1 MPRGK
6 IIFVNR
12 VFWPSEAATA
22 QLLTDLALA
31 LGARGWDVH
40 VIASGTTPAA
50 GVPPEITIHRTG
62 AEPAGRVGRYSHFL
76 LAARR
81 QLVALVSPGDI
92 VVLKTDPPLLAVA
105 ATRLA
110 RARGAHVVQWIQ
122 DIYPEVVWRHLGIWA
137 APLLWPL
144 QLARNAAWRASDACV
159 VLSDDML
166 AAVRAAGV
174 PRERSLISNNWAP
187 RELETPA
194 TAAQI
199 ATVRAEWQVG
209 DGFVVAY
216 SGNFGRVHE
225 MDTLLAT
232 ALQLRDEPSVHF
244 VLSGSGARWPEVA
257 DFVARHA
264 LTNVRLLPPQPRARL
279 AATLAAADAHFVT
292 LRPGFEHC
300 VFPSKLAGIFAAGRT
315 VIFVG
320 APDSQCATLARHAGR
335 AFAPGDAAEI
345 ARTIRDW
352 RADPGEIARLHS
364 AARAEFTGG
373 FAFGTRLAEW
383 ERLLGSLVGRA

>member
-1 MPRGK
+1 MGRGK

-22 QLLTDLALA
+22 QLLTDLAVG

-40 VIASGTTPAA
+40 VIAGGEAPPSGAPAS
-50 GVPPEITIHRTG
+50 VTIHRTG
-62 AEPAGRVGRYSHFL
+62 GEPAGRLGRYSQFL

-81 QLVALVSPGDI
+81 ELAALVAPGDV

-110 RARGAHVVQWIQ
+110 RARGARVVQWIQ
-122 DIYPEVVWRHLGIWA
+122 DTYPEVVWRHLGAWA

-166 AAVRAAGV
+166 EAVHAAGV

-194 TAAQI
+194 TAEQI
-199 ATVRAEWQVG
+199 AAVRAEWHVG

-225 MDTLLAT
+225 MDTLLAA
-232 ALQLRDEPSVHF
+232 ALQLRDEPSIHF
-244 VLSGSGARWPEVA
+244 VLSGSGARWQEVA

-264 LTNVRLLPPQPRARL
+264 LANVRLLPPQPRARL

-292 LRPGFEHC
+292 LRPGFERC
-300 VFPSKLAGIFAAGRT
+300 VFPSKLAGIFAAGRA

-320 APDSQCATLARHAGR
+320 APDSQCATLARRAGR
-335 AFAPGDAAEI
+335 AFAPGEAAEV
-345 ARTIRDW
+345 ARAIRAW
-352 RADPGEIARLHS
+352 RADRNAMARLHE
-364 AARAEFTGG
+364 AARAEFANG

-383 ERLLGSLVGRA
+383 ERLLGSLARSS